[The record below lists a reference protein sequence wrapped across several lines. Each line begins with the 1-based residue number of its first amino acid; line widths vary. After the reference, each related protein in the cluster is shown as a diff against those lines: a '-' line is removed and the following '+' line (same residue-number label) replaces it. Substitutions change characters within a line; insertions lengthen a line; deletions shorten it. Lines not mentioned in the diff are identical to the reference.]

1 MSKFFSIRDL
11 PPEERPRERLA
22 ALGASVLSIQ
32 ELLALILG
40 RGFKD
45 GPVLMTAQALLT
57 RFASLSGLSQA
68 SLHDLQ
74 TTPGVGFAKATQLA
88 ACFELG
94 KRLEQARNNQTLN
107 ESRVVSPYDM
117 FLAARGRLSSFTKEH
132 LLVLSFDVRRK
143 LLGIDIVSMGTLDA
157 NLVHPRETFAVA
169 IRRHAAT
176 VAIAHNHP
184 SGELEP
190 SENDMEV
197 TKRLVMAGKIMGI
210 EVVDHLIISETSF
223 LSFRDKNLI

>member
-22 ALGASVLSIQ
+22 ALGSAALSVQ

-40 RGFKD
+40 RGIKD

-57 RFASLSGLSQA
+57 RFTSLSGLAQA
-68 SLHDLQ
+68 SLYELQ

-88 ACFELG
+88 ASFEIG
-94 KRLEQARNNQTLN
+94 KRLEQARNIQTLN
-107 ESRVVSPYDM
+107 ESRVVSAYDM
-117 FLAARGRLSSFTKEH
+117 FLAARHRLTSYSKEH

-143 LLGIDIVSMGTLDA
+143 LLGIDVVSVGTLDA

-176 VAIAHNHP
+176 VAIVHNHP
-184 SGELEP
+184 SGDLEP
-190 SENDMEV
+190 SQNDVEV
-197 TKRLVMAGKIMGI
+197 TKRLVTAGKIMGI
-210 EVVDHLIISETSF
+210 EVVDHLIISEQNY
-223 LSFRDKNLI
+223 LSFREKNLL